1 MDSAGQVIFEL
12 ALKVGLGT
20 VVFYIFR
27 RSARSVQRSFRR
39 VAGMMLTFPI
49 LNGIGL
55 VMTGNAGA
63 ALKASTML
71 PMIAVN
77 GLVCA
82 GYMSCFELASMRD
95 KPRPRVALWLALA
108 GLLVWLLVFLPAFE
122 VPPAWQL
129 YFIGAYS
136 VLAIWL
142 SIGFWAQPTKSASR
156 NSAKHPDRAWVAGF
170 AALLFLLLVF
180 ALVGQQF
187 IPQIGQLSAFPILPL
202 FGLVATAKNSD
213 DVIRGTSLLTCR
225 KIAVLDSI
233 VFTLQL
239 RRLKGAGPHFT
250 SSAKASSVPG
260 RTRAQGRRAPRAPA
274 SP

>member
-1 MDSAGQVIFEL
+1 
-12 ALKVGLGT
+12 
-20 VVFYIFR
+20 
-27 RSARSVQRSFRR
+27 
-39 VAGMMLTFPI
+39 MMLTFPI

-213 DVIRGTSLLTCR
+213 DVIQTLKELKATVLLGPIVAMMFVALLWSHVGKMHWAAETLAILLPSW
-225 KIAVLDSI
+225 IACGIAIGII
-233 VFTLQL
+233 VIVYNVIEQ
-239 RRLKGAGPHFT
+239 
-250 SSAKASSVPG
+250 
-260 RTRAQGRRAPRAPA
+260 
-274 SP
+274 